1 MWASRTD
8 SDEQTMKQAFHKFRG
23 LLGIGV
29 LSVSLW
35 SPSAWAGGP
44 PESTSGDTLVIGSI
58 ARNIKKELRNF
69 GPLADYLSTRLGA
82 VGYSDAKLA
91 VVTSA
96 GEMAR
101 RLRSGEI
108 DIYIDSPFVVADIG
122 RKTGAKPF
130 LRRWKKGQAEYYTLF
145 VVREDSAIYSLD
157 DLRGKIIAFDEPFSS
172 SGYFLPKGM
181 LVERG
186 QPMVEVRDTD
196 ALIPDDVIGYV
207 FSMDDINSMFW
218 VLQRKVDATAV
229 SPEHFQRFDQKNV
242 GQFRVLA
249 RSRSIPRHV
258 VAHRLDLDP
267 AVVDELERVLTTMEE
282 TEAGRAALEGF
293 QNTTRFDRFPGGVEA
308 TFAPIN
314 AMLDRLNE
322 SQIN

>member
-1 MWASRTD
+1 
-8 SDEQTMKQAFHKFRG
+8 MKQALHGFRV
-23 LLGIGV
+23 LLGMGALCLG
-29 LSVSLW
+29 LS
-35 SPSAWAGGP
+35 SPSAWADGTT
-44 PESTSGDTLVIGSI
+44 ETTAGDTLVIGSI

-108 DIYIDSPFVVADIG
+108 DIYIDSPFTVADIA
-122 RKTGAKPF
+122 RRTGAKPL

-145 VVREDSAIYSLD
+145 VVREDSTIYSLA
-157 DLRGKIIAFDEPFSS
+157 DLRGKIVAFDEPFSS

-186 QPMVEVRDTD
+186 YPMVEVRDTD
-196 ALIPDDVIGYV
+196 APMPDDVIGYV

-218 VLQRKVDATAV
+218 VLQEKVDATAV
-229 SPEHFQRFDQKNV
+229 SPEHFQRFEKKNV

-249 RSRSIPRHV
+249 RSRNIPRHV
-258 VAHRLDLDP
+258 VAHRVDLDP
-267 AVVDELERVLTTMEE
+267 TVVGELERVLTTMEE
-282 TEAGRAALEGF
+282 TEAGRNALEGF
-293 QNTTRFDRFPGGVEA
+293 QNTTRFDRFPRGVEA

>member
-1 MWASRTD
+1 MQHA
-8 SDEQTMKQAFHKFRG
+8 FRG
-23 LLGIGV
+23 FRALLGIGV
-29 LSVSLW
+29 LSVSLS
-35 SPSAWAGGP
+35 SPSAWADGI
-44 PESTSGDTLVIGSI
+44 PETTSGDTLVIGSI

-69 GPLADYLSTRLGA
+69 GPLADYLSTRLSA

-108 DIYIDSPFVVADIG
+108 DIYIDSPFAVADIG
-122 RKTGAKPF
+122 RKSGAKPF

-145 VVREDSAIYSLD
+145 VVREDSAINSLG
-157 DLRGKIIAFDEPFSS
+157 DLRGKIVAFDEPFSS

-181 LVERG
+181 VMERG
-186 QPMVEVRDTD
+186 YPMVEVRDTD
-196 ALIPDDVIGYV
+196 ARIPDDAIGYV

-218 VLQRKVDATAV
+218 VLQGKVHATAV
-229 SPEHFQRFDQKNV
+229 SPEHFARFKKKNV

-249 RSRSIPRHV
+249 RSRNIPRHV
-258 VAHRLDLDP
+258 VAHRADLNP
-267 AVVDELERVLTTMEE
+267 AVVGELERVLTTMEG
-282 TEAGRAALEGF
+282 TEAGRKALEGF
-293 QNTTRFDRFPGGVEA
+293 QNTTRFDRFPDGVEA
-308 TFAPIN
+308 TFASIN